1 MAKYRDMPRLAL
13 ATALGLGLTASV
25 AVAQGSYPNKPIRI
39 LVPYAPGGLTD
50 VVTRHYADKLR
61 KSLNVNILV
70 ENKPGASGIIA
81 IEQMARSAPD
91 GYTIMVGNI
100 STNCLTPVLLAKR
113 MSVNYDR
120 DVQIIARTAD
130 APVFFL
136 ATTTNFPPKTF
147 AEFIAYA
154 KAHPG
159 DVRYASGG
167 IGAYQHVNT
176 EILAKRAG
184 GLKLVHIPFKDGGP
198 AILKDIASGD
208 IHVSWYNVTNPVGM
222 IKAGKVRPLAVAAD
236 HRLPAWPDVPTITEV
251 GFPGFHPSQWNAAF
265 APAGVPRAIV
275 DKLHDAIRAAAQT
288 PEMRAIFEKG
298 GMIAPADK
306 SADDARAWLKKE
318 METWRRDIAD
328 AGIKVDE

>member
-1 MAKYRDMPRLAL
+1 MRHFGRLLFVIASLAL
-13 ATALGLGLTASV
+13 AAPSAF
-25 AVAQGSYPNKPIRI
+25 AQGAYPNRLIRV

-50 VVTRHYADKLR
+50 VVARYYADHLR
-61 KSLNVNILV
+61 KTLGQNVLV

-81 IEQMARSAPD
+81 IEEMARAKPD

-100 STNCLTPVLLAKR
+100 STNCLTPVLLSKR
-113 MSVNYDR
+113 MHIDYDK
-120 DVQIIARTAD
+120 DVQIIARLAD
-130 APVFFL
+130 APVFFM

-159 DVRYASGG
+159 DVRYASAG

-184 GLKLVHIPFKDGGP
+184 GLDLIHIPFKDGGSG
-198 AILKDIASGD
+198 ILRDVAGGD
-208 IHVSWYNVTNPVGM
+208 TQVSWFNVTNPVGM
-222 IKAGKVRPLAVAAD
+222 IKAGKVRPLAVAAEQ
-236 HRLPAWPDVPTITEV
+236 RLPAWPDVPTLAEL
-251 GFPGFHPSQWNAAF
+251 GFEGFRPSQWSAAF
-265 APAGVPRAIV
+265 APAGVPREII
-275 DKLHDAIRAAAQT
+275 DKLHEAFAAAAKT
-288 PEMRAIFEKG
+288 PELQAIFERS
-298 GMIAPADK
+298 GMIAPFDK
-306 SADDARAWLKKE
+306 NADDARAWLKKE

>member
-1 MAKYRDMPRLAL
+1 MRHFGRILLAIGGLML
-13 ATALGLGLTASV
+13 AAPSAF
-25 AVAQGSYPNKPIRI
+25 AQGAYPNKLIRV

-50 VVTRHYADKLR
+50 VVARYYADHLR
-61 KSLNVNILV
+61 KTLGQAVLV

-81 IEQMARSAPD
+81 IEEMARAKPD

-113 MSVNYDR
+113 MHIDYDK
-120 DVQIIARTAD
+120 DVQIIARLAD
-130 APVFFL
+130 APVFFM

-147 AEFIAYA
+147 AEFIDYA

-159 DVRYASGG
+159 DVRYASAG

-184 GLKLVHIPFKDGGP
+184 LNLLHIPFKDGGSG
-198 AILKDIASGD
+198 ILRDVAGGD
-208 IHVSWYNVTNPVGM
+208 TQVSWFNVTNPVGI

-236 HRLPAWPDVPTITEV
+236 ARLPAWPDVPTLAEV
-251 GFPGFHPSQWNAAF
+251 GFEGFRPSQWSAAF
-265 APAGVPRAIV
+265 APAGVPREII
-275 DKLHDAIRAAAQT
+275 DKLHEAFAAAAKT
-288 PEMRAIFEKG
+288 PELQAIFEKG
-298 GMIAPADK
+298 GMIAPVDK
-306 SADDARAWLKKE
+306 NADDARAWLRKE

-328 AGIKVDE
+328 AVIKVDE

>member
-1 MAKYRDMPRLAL
+1 
-13 ATALGLGLTASV
+13 
-25 AVAQGSYPNKPIRI
+25 
-39 LVPYAPGGLTD
+39 
-50 VVTRHYADKLR
+50 
-61 KSLNVNILV
+61 
-70 ENKPGASGIIA
+70 
-81 IEQMARSAPD
+81 MARAKPD
-91 GYTIMVGNI
+91 GTTIMIGNI

-113 MSVNYDR
+113 MHIDYDR

-147 AEFIAYA
+147 AEFIEYA

-184 GLKLVHIPFKDGGP
+184 GLQMIHIPFKDGGSG
-198 AILKDIASGD
+198 ILKDIASGD
-208 IHVSWYNVTNPVGM
+208 TQVSWFNVTNPVGM

-236 HRLPAWPDVPTITEV
+236 QRLPAWPDVPTITEV

-265 APAGVPRAIV
+265 APAAVPRDII
-275 DKLHDAIRAAAQT
+275 DKLHDAFAEAAKT
-288 PEMRAIFEKG
+288 PEMQAYFEKG
-298 GMIAPADK
+298 GLTAPTDK
-306 SADDARAWLKKE
+306 NADDARAWLKRE
-318 METWRRDIAD
+318 MEVWRRDIAD

>member
-1 MAKYRDMPRLAL
+1 MRRGILRLAL
-13 ATALGLGLTASV
+13 ATALGLALTVVGA
-25 AVAQGSYPNKPIRI
+25 AAQGAYPNKTIRI

-50 VVTRHYADKLR
+50 VVTRHYAEHLR
-61 KSLNVNILV
+61 KSLGQNILV

-113 MSVNYDR
+113 MSIDYDR

-184 GLKLVHIPFKDGGP
+184 GLQMIHIPFKDGGST
-198 AILKDIASGD
+198 ILKDIVSGD
-208 IHVSWYNVTNPVGM
+208 IQVTWYNITKPVAM
-222 IKAGKVRPLAVAAD
+222 IKAGRVRPLAIAAPQ
-236 HRLPAWPDVPTITEV
+236 RLAAWPDVPTLEEV
-251 GFPGFHPSQWNAAF
+251 GFPGFRPSQWNAAF
-265 APAGVPRAIV
+265 APAGVPREII
-275 DKLHDAIRAAAQT
+275 DKLHDAIRTAANT
-288 PEMRAIFEKG
+288 PEMKAIFEKG

-306 SADDARAWLKKE
+306 SAADAQAWLKRE